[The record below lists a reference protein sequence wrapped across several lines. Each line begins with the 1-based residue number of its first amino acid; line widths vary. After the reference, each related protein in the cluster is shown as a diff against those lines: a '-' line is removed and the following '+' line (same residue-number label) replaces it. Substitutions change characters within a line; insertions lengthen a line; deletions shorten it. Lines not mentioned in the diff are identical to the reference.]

1 MEGGGFWGTVKRG
14 KSEKKKAT
22 SSLSAV
28 TAKVAEHCRVVLSR
42 LPSKPSSLVRLSPL
56 TTAAATTTTTTSI
69 NPRDASN
76 TFFFFFSYHRIKL
89 NIKTLRA
96 LPVTGATV
104 LGLLRTQRAHPA
116 ASRRPLCPASKAARH
131 SRRGGLRA
139 APLLPQLSKVRYQR
153 GHVTLFYR
161 FYFYKQRKVNK

>member
-1 MEGGGFWGTVKRG
+1 M
-14 KSEKKKAT
+14 
-22 SSLSAV
+22 

-42 LPSKPSSLVRLSPL
+42 LPSKPSSLVRLAPL
-56 TTAAATTTTTTSI
+56 TTTTTTTTTTSI

-76 TFFFFFSYHRIKL
+76 TFFFFFSPYHRIKL

-104 LGLLRTQRAHPA
+104 LRLLRTQKAHPV

-131 SRRGGLRA
+131 SRRGGLGA
-139 APLLPQLSKVRYQR
+139 ALLLPLPEVRHQR
-153 GHVTLFYR
+153 GRVTLFYR
-161 FYFYKQRKVNK
+161 FSFANTLKSKVNN

>member
-1 MEGGGFWGTVKRG
+1 M
-14 KSEKKKAT
+14 
-22 SSLSAV
+22 

-56 TTAAATTTTTTSI
+56 TTTMTSI

-76 TFFFFFSYHRIKL
+76 TFFFFFFSYHRIKL

-104 LGLLRTQRAHPA
+104 LGLVRTQKAHPVG
-116 ASRRPLCPASKAARH
+116 SRRPLCPASKAARH
-131 SRRGGLRA
+131 SRRGGLRGA
-139 APLLPQLSKVRYQR
+139 LLLPLLKVRHQRGRVALFYQFSFTNTVKSKV
-153 GHVTLFYR
+153 
-161 FYFYKQRKVNK
+161 NN